1 MARATKSQLSAKRLG
16 KDQQP
21 LLAATDVERVLDLVR
36 NALLLLA
43 LAGISCTASVCVGV
57 VAGQF
62 CGKIVRSCARK
73 LQCIGK
79 GSKNDIARGMV

>member
-1 MARATKSQLSAKRLG
+1 MARATKTELSVKRLD
-16 KDQQP
+16 KDQQH

-62 CGKIVRSCARK
+62 CGKTVRSCARESR
-73 LQCIGK
+73 CIGK
-79 GSKNDIARGMV
+79 GKNDEYC